1 MIYLGQANRYMGE
14 TCWTWGGA
22 DSCTSGGYGYG
33 YGYVKRSKTVQEER
47 EELGIV
53 PKAVKKIIKSVV
65 KENVAK
71 ASEDRAK
78 EDFRVELQRR
88 DIAYKQQYEQALEAY
103 RDRMVA
109 LEIGRLIKIKQAKDD
124 QDDEDAA
131 FMLLM

>member
-22 DSCTSGGYGYG
+22 DSCASGGYG

-71 ASEDRAK
+71 ASEARAK

-103 RDRMVA
+103 RDRRVA